1 MLTEHRISSLVL
13 VLRKDG
19 DGSIR
24 LNILRSLEYIF
35 LHNGDEY
42 CWEAQDSSKLSK
54 LTTNNNLYGLPALL
68 LQLTERYFFRT
79 VYQQIMRIPLVRM
92 PKYLKRAL
100 GYCSFCTNICCASR
114 RLLMLKKFYFDTI
127 VFTPCL

>member
-68 LQLTERYFFRT
+68 LQLTERYFFSNSLSTDNADT
-79 VYQQIMRIPLVRM
+79 VSANAKIFET
-92 PKYLKRAL
+92 
-100 GYCSFCTNICCASR
+100 GT
-114 RLLMLKKFYFDTI
+114 RLLQFLHQHLLRVTAITDA
-127 VFTPCL
+127 